1 MSWRRSATRSTRP
14 TRGSWPDTIGPG
26 RDPGH
31 EQEEERLGRK
41 AAPFGEPDQERRPDH
56 SDRVLRHEGRERRED
71 TPVDRRH
78 GPVRR
83 DPTRRNH
90 DEGDGP
96 ARECPAADPP
106 DGQQGS
112 GHDPDGERRDERH
125 NGQIA
130 TAIILTV

>member
-56 SDRVLRHEGRERRED
+56 SDRALRHEGRERRED

-78 GPVRR
+78 GPVR
-83 DPTRRNH
+83 
-90 DEGDGP
+90 
-96 ARECPAADPP
+96 ECPAADPP

-112 GHDPDGERRDERH
+112 GHDQDGERRDERH